1 LARCASFAPHG
12 SEGGTQARA
21 RLTWRGKYGIIRSIM
36 DIVILL
42 GAPGSGKGTIAGR
55 LAAGNENLKHVSSGD
70 LLRGAVASGTPAGIE
85 AKGFMEKGELV
96 PDALI
101 AQMIKDVLAATPG
114 DVTMLL
120 DGFPRN
126 VAQAEILEKTGA
138 KIRCAVLVDVPDE
151 IIADRIAGRRTCPK
165 CKAGYH
171 VKALP
176 PKVEGICDKCGAAL
190 EIRKD
195 DNPETVKDRL
205 VVYHRQTEPLVA
217 FYEAKGLLR
226 RIDGDQGPEKNAE
239 AFKAA
244 MQ

>member
-1 LARCASFAPHG
+1 
-12 SEGGTQARA
+12 
-21 RLTWRGKYGIIRSIM
+21 M

-42 GAPGSGKGTIAGR
+42 GAPGSGKGTIAAR
-55 LAAGNENLKHVSSGD
+55 LASENDNLKHVSSGD
-70 LLRGAVASGTPAGIE
+70 LLRGAVAKGTEAGKA
-85 AKGFMEKGELV
+85 AKEFMESGRLV
-96 PDALI
+96 PDELI
-101 AQMIKDVLAATPG
+101 AAMIKDVIVETKG
-114 DVTMLL
+114 EETMLL

-138 KIRCAVLVDVPDE
+138 PVRSVVLVDVPDE

-176 PKVEGICDKCGAAL
+176 PKVEGICDVCGEAL
-190 EIRKD
+190 VIRKD
-195 DNPETVKDRL
+195 DNPDTVKDRL
-205 VVYHRQTEPLVA
+205 VVYHEQTEPLIA

-226 RIDGDQGPEKNAE
+226 KIDGDQGPDKNAE

-244 MQ
+244 M

>member
-1 LARCASFAPHG
+1 
-12 SEGGTQARA
+12 
-21 RLTWRGKYGIIRSIM
+21 M
-36 DIVILL
+36 NIVILL

-55 LAAGNENLKHVSSGD
+55 LADECANLKHISSGD
-70 LLRGAVASGTPAGIE
+70 LLRGAVSKGTPAGIE
-85 AKGFMEKGELV
+85 AKGYMEKGALV
-96 PDALI
+96 PDAII
-101 AQMIKDVLAATPG
+101 AQMIKDVIAETTG
-114 DVTMLL
+114 DLTMLL

-138 KIRCAVLVDVPDE
+138 PIKSVVLVDVPDE

-176 PKVEGICDKCGAAL
+176 PKVEGICDKCGEKL
-190 EIRKD
+190 VIRKD

-205 VVYHRQTEPLVA
+205 TVYHRETEPLIA
-217 FYEAKGLLR
+217 FYEKKGVLR
-226 RIDGDQGPEKNAE
+226 RIDGNQGPDKNAA

-244 MQ
+244 M